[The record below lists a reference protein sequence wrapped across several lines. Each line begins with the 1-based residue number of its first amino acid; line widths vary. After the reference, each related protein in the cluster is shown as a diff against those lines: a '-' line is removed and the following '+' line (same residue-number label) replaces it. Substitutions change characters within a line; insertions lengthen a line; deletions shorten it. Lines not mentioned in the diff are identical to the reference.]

1 MQDITVHQKR
11 EEKKLKALVEYN
23 NQNRGWYFDSS
34 SKWLAKYQK
43 NLDKS
48 KQPEQRQ
55 WNQNALAQQLVV
67 MAPLV
72 LPSLGSTFYVPKPLS
87 CEFLSNSLLPPPCCS
102 LQALHSSEQAKTI
115 EQKTMVCCACKK
127 EFGSFDTVLDS
138 SLGRKRVGK
147 LLPVN
152 LPPCEV

>member
-87 CEFLSNSLLPPPCCS
+87 CEFLSNSLLPP
-102 LQALHSSEQAKTI
+102 LLFLAGAALIGASKNHRAEDD
-115 EQKTMVCCACKK
+115 
-127 EFGSFDTVLDS
+127 G
-138 SLGRKRVGK
+138 
-147 LLPVN
+147 LL
-152 LPPCEV
+152 CM